1 MRHVRDDER
10 RTRLAR
16 RHALA
21 PAHRLGDPV
30 AATRAMTVLHAT
42 EPGTVY
48 LSLLARVHDLTVAEV
63 DRALYEERAL
73 VKQLAM
79 RRTLFLFPRD
89 LLPAAWG
96 SASARVAGTIG
107 ARLAKEVENAGV
119 ATDGAAWLEAARRA
133 VRTRLADGA
142 ELDARTLREE
152 LPEIADRIDVAV
164 GKSYGA
170 NVALAPR
177 VLTQLAV
184 EAELV
189 RGRNAGHWRTSRPQ
203 WTLMERWLGERP
215 APLEAHDGWAEL
227 ARRWLATFGPGTAE
241 DLRWWLGATAGIVR
255 RALSDLEAVAVSL
268 DDGTTGWLLPDDTD
282 PEPPVEPWAA
292 LLPVLDAT
300 VMGWKERGFLLG
312 EHGEALF
319 DGNGNAGT
327 TAWWD
332 GRAVGCWVQDAAGAV
347 HVDLLEDPGPAGRAA
362 LAVETERLGAWLGG
376 VRVGT
381 VYPSAAMK
389 RALAALG

>member
-1 MRHVRDDER
+1 MRHVGDDER

-107 ARLAKEVENAGV
+107 ARLAKDVENAGV
-119 ATDGAAWLEAARRA
+119 ATDGAAWLEAAKQA

-152 LPEIADRIDVAV
+152 LPEIAHRIDLAV
-164 GKSYGA
+164 G
-170 NVALAPR
+170 
-177 VLTQLAV
+177 
-184 EAELV
+184 
-189 RGRNAGHWRTSRPQ
+189 
-203 WTLMERWLGERP
+203 
-215 APLEAHDGWAEL
+215 
-227 ARRWLATFGPGTAE
+227 
-241 DLRWWLGATAGIVR
+241 
-255 RALSDLEAVAVSL
+255 
-268 DDGTTGWLLPDDTD
+268 
-282 PEPPVEPWAA
+282 
-292 LLPVLDAT
+292 
-300 VMGWKERGFLLG
+300 
-312 EHGEALF
+312 
-319 DGNGNAGT
+319 
-327 TAWWD
+327 
-332 GRAVGCWVQDAAGAV
+332 
-347 HVDLLEDPGPAGRAA
+347 
-362 LAVETERLGAWLGG
+362 
-376 VRVGT
+376 
-381 VYPSAAMK
+381 
-389 RALAALG
+389 